1 MDVIKFE
8 NKPRIVSVAAVGGK
22 HEKEG
27 PLGMYLDM
35 FDSDDRFGA
44 DTWEKSESE
53 MTRHALRICLEK
65 ANLKNH
71 DVELIFG
78 GDLLNQCCA
87 TTFGINDSQIP
98 FYGIYG
104 ACSTFTLG
112 LSLSAMCVNAGYAK
126 RCASTASSHFCSSER
141 QFRTPVEYG
150 SQRAPTSQWT
160 VTGSACTLLSDIEES
175 GYGVYVNEALAGRIV
190 DPGINDVNNMGAA
203 MAPAAADTLK
213 RYFEQSGKSPDDF
226 DVIATGDL
234 GYEGYGILKEMLGA
248 DGIKLGDNYTDCG
261 LLIYNRMKQEKYAG
275 GSGCGCSAVV
285 TAGYFMEQ
293 FKKNKIRDA
302 LIISTGA
309 LLSATSTM
317 QGLTIPGIA
326 HLVRLTH
333 V

>member
-1 MDVIKFE
+1 MDILTL
-8 NKPRIVSVAAVGGK
+8 NNRPSIISTATVGGK

-27 PLGMYLDM
+27 PLGEYLDM
-35 FDSDDRFGA
+35 FDMDDRFGQT
-44 DTWEKSESE
+44 TWEKSESE
-53 MTRHALRICLEK
+53 MTRHALRISLEK
-65 ANLKNH
+65 AGLKNE
-71 DVELIFG
+71 DVQLIFG

-87 TTFGINDSQIP
+87 TTFGINDSNIP

-112 LSLSAMCVNAGYAK
+112 LSLSAMCVNAGYVK

-150 SQRAPTSQWT
+150 GQRAPTAQWT
-160 VTGSACTLLSDIEES
+160 VTGSACTLLEDGRNKKDKI
-175 GYGVYVNEALAGRIV
+175 YVNQVLAGRIV
-190 DPGINDVNNMGAA
+190 DLGINDVNNMGAA

-213 RYFEQSGKSPDDF
+213 RYFMQSGMSPDAF

-234 GYEGYGILKEMLGA
+234 GYEGYNIVKDLLKDEN
-248 DGIKLGDNYTDCG
+248 IRLGDNYTDCG
-261 LLIYNRMKQEKYAG
+261 LLIYNREKQDMHAG

-285 TAGYFMEQ
+285 SAGYFMEM
-293 FKKNKIRDA
+293 FRKNKIKDA

-309 LLSATSTM
+309 LLSASSTM

-333 V
+333 D